1 MGRHPPVFLP
11 RGLPNQLVAK
21 PHLIEIKRLLRDHR
35 PIMRLALKMILTRA
49 PLDPHGGPE
58 TEEVAGSMPTE
69 QPTVPPD
76 GAVLFISLGCY
87 LRNDCTNALHPSD
100 RVAFCVRSQ
109 ECSPNIKMNH
119 NHGVATALL
128 GLIRTIIFF
137 HFDDSQFLAFWKHH
151 TIDAFTLFT
160 HGRE

>member
-1 MGRHPPVFLP
+1 MQWPRHHQHIKELFSLSFKF
-11 RGLPNQLVAK
+11 RSHQLV
-21 PHLIEIKRLLRDHR
+21 P
-35 PIMRLALKMILTRA
+35 LAL
-49 PLDPHGGPE
+49 PCHHYN
-58 TEEVAGSMPTE
+58 MPTE